1 MNTHM
6 TQQDQIGLGR
16 SITWICPP
24 CSVHHVHRVQCPP
37 RQRPRVGEVAW
48 LRGEEKDEAE
58 EEEEGMGE
66 VSWLRGGRKR
76 WHRRRTNF
84 WHGRTKTTTTGT
96 EGILR
101 GPKKYFEQRH
111 CLNKGIVPM

>member
-1 MNTHM
+1 MGLSGD
-6 TQQDQIGLGR
+6 DQSTNPWRGL
-16 SITWICPP
+16 C
-24 CSVHHVHRVQCPP
+24 V
-37 RQRPRVGEVAW
+37 
-48 LRGEEKDEAE
+48 EEKDEAE
-58 EEEEGMGE
+58 EEEEGMVE

>member
-24 CSVHHVHRVQCPP
+24 CSVHHVHHVHRVQCPP

-66 VSWLRGGRKR
+66 VAWLRGEEKG
-76 WHRRRTNF
+76 
-84 WHGRTKTTTTGT
+84 GT
-96 EGILR
+96 EKCHTWSHTDILVNIELEYCAQNSQCQI
-101 GPKKYFEQRH
+101 KH
-111 CLNKGIVPM
+111 H

>member
-24 CSVHHVHRVQCPP
+24 CSVHHVHHVHRVQCPP

-66 VSWLRGGRKR
+66 DAWFRGEEKDGAEEGGKGEVAWFNHSLFMSRILKLFVSDNLKLQ
-76 WHRRRTNF
+76 
-84 WHGRTKTTTTGT
+84 
-96 EGILR
+96 E
-101 GPKKYFEQRH
+101 
-111 CLNKGIVPM
+111 